1 MTTLPMPQS
10 APAAS
15 PSLAEMQS
23 PAPLEVGR
31 ANESTRHA
39 WVQRAL
45 KRVPAGSRL
54 LDAGAGE
61 QRFRAACAHLK
72 YVAQDFAQ
80 YDGRGDGAALQSS
93 RWDHGKLDIVSDIT
107 SIPAADGSFDAVL
120 CTEVFEHLPDPLA
133 ALREF
138 ARLLRPGGQLIL
150 TAPFCS
156 LTHMAPYHFA
166 SGFNRYF
173 YSTHLPAL
181 GFEVVE
187 VTENG
192 NFFEFLAQEVRRL
205 RGVATR
211 YAQDALD
218 ESELRAVHTLL
229 GALQRCSAK
238 DVGSKELLC
247 FGYHVLARKVGG
259 GGGTSV
265 KPVAP
270 APQESAKPQAASAAS
285 SAWVSSLNQALRATA
300 RRQPPPAPEEAR
312 KTA

>member
-1 MTTLPMPQS
+1 MTTLPLPHG
-10 APAAS
+10 APAAT
-15 PSLAEMQS
+15 PTLAEMQS

-45 KRVPAGSRL
+45 KRLPTGWRL

-61 QRFRAACAHLK
+61 QRFRPFCSHLK

-80 YDGRGDGAALQSS
+80 YDGKGDGSALQSS
-93 RWDHGKLDIVSDIT
+93 RWDQTKLDIVSDIT
-107 SIPAADGSFDAVL
+107 AIPAPDASFDAVL
-120 CTEVFEHLPDPLA
+120 CTEVVEHLPDPLA

-156 LTHMAPYHFA
+156 LTHMAPFHFA

-173 YSTHLPAL
+173 YSTHLPKH

-187 VTENG
+187 IQENG
-192 NFFEFLAQEVRRL
+192 NFFEYLAQELRRL
-205 RGVATR
+205 RGVSAR
-211 YAQDALD
+211 YAQDVLD
-218 ESELRAVHTLL
+218 ESELSALHTLL
-229 GALQRCSAK
+229 TALQRFSGK

-247 FGYHVLARKVGG
+247 FGYHVIARKAEGG
-259 GGGTSV
+259 GDGARRDAAT
-265 KPVAP
+265 K
-270 APQESAKPQAASAAS
+270 QENRKPQAPVETQN
-285 SAWVSSLNQALRATA
+285 WVSSLNQALRATA
-300 RRQPPPAPEEAR
+300 KRQPPPSSPGAA
-312 KTA
+312 A

>member
-1 MTTLPMPQS
+1 MTTLPLPRR

-23 PAPLEVGR
+23 PAPLDVGR

-39 WVQRAL
+39 WVQRTL
-45 KRVPAGSRL
+45 KRIPAGSRL

-61 QRFRAACAHLK
+61 QRFRPACAHLK

-80 YDGRGDGAALQSS
+80 YDGKGDGSALQSA
-93 RWDHGKLDIVSDIT
+93 RWDQTKLDIVSDIT
-107 SIPAADGSFDAVL
+107 AIPAPDGSFDAVL

-133 ALREF
+133 AVREF
-138 ARLLRPGGQLIL
+138 SRLLRTGGQLIL

-156 LTHMAPYHFA
+156 LSHMAPFHFA
-166 SGFNRYF
+166 SGFSRYF
-173 YSTHLPAL
+173 YQTHLPAH

-187 VTENG
+187 IVENG
-192 NFFEFLAQEVRRL
+192 NFFEYLAQELRRL

-218 ESELRAVHTLL
+218 PDELDAVHTILT
-229 GALQRCSAK
+229 ALQRFSGK
-238 DVGSKELLC
+238 DVASKELLC

-259 GGGTSV
+259 GGTGTRTEPEV
-265 KPVAP
+265 TT
-270 APQESAKPQAASAAS
+270 ESAKPQAALAAS
-285 SAWVSSLNQALRATA
+285 SPWVSSLNQALRATA
-300 RRQPPPAPEEAR
+300 RRQPPSLPSSNAA
-312 KTA
+312 